1 MDIFKNG
8 LNFDVGA
15 LLSIVIPI
23 VLKIGLLILAFIIF
37 VPIGKKIIEKTIQ
50 RAGKNEKLSP
60 GRVKTL
66 EKLIVN
72 VFSYVM
78 IFVFFV
84 MLFAIFAIPIAPLLA
99 GAGIIGLAIGF
110 GAQGLVSD
118 VVTGFFIL
126 LERQMEIDDYVTS
139 GGYDGIVEEVGLRTT
154 KIRSFDG
161 TLNFVPNRLLEGVAN
176 HSRGN
181 MRALVDIG
189 ISYDDNIDEAITVL
203 ERVCAEFQ
211 LDERFKDG
219 PNAIGVQ
226 GLGASDVVLRVVGQT
241 ENGLQWACERDMRKR
256 IKIAFDEAGIEIPY
270 PHQVN
275 VEKAAN

>member
-1 MDIFKNG
+1 MDIFKEG
-8 LNFDVGA
+8 LNFDIGGI
-15 LLSIVIPI
+15 LSIALPV
-23 VLKIGLLILAFIIF
+23 VLKILLLIIAFIVF
-37 VPIGKKIIEKTIQ
+37 VPIGKKVIEKTIQ
-50 RAGKNEKLSP
+50 KAGKSEKLSP

-66 EKLIVN
+66 EKLLVN

-99 GAGIIGLAIGF
+99 GAGIVGLAIGF

-139 GGYDGIVEEVGLRTT
+139 GGYDGIVEEVGFRTT

-189 ISYDDNIDEAITVL
+189 ISYEDNIDEAIAVL

-211 LDERFKDG
+211 EDERFKDG
-219 PNAIGVQ
+219 PNALGVQ
-226 GLGASDVVLRVVGQT
+226 GIGASDIVLRVVGQT
-241 ENGLQWACERDMRKR
+241 ENGLQFACERDMRKR
-256 IKIAFDEAGIEIPY
+256 IKLAFDEAGVDIPY

-275 VEKAAN
+275 VEKMTK

>member
-15 LLSIVIPI
+15 LLSIAIPI
-23 VLKIGLLILAFIIF
+23 ALKIGLLILAFIIF
-37 VPIGKKIIEKTIQ
+37 VPIGKKIVEKTIQ

-72 VFSYVM
+72 VFSYAM

-84 MLFAIFAIPIAPLLA
+84 MLFAIFAIPVAPLLA

-189 ISYDDNIDEAITVL
+189 ISYDDNIDKAITVL

-219 PNAIGVQ
+219 PNPIGVQ
-226 GLGASDVVLRVVGQT
+226 GLGSSDVVLRVVGQT
-241 ENGLQWACERDMRKR
+241 ENGLQWACERDMRKQ

-275 VEKAAN
+275 VDKLAK